1 MSELKFPEPF
11 RHDHPPIIE
20 VNEEF
25 EEQLSFGQRAA
36 DLLAA
41 VVGSWSF
48 MIGQTVLLA
57 IWAVLNIAAWIQHWD
72 PYPFILMNL
81 VLSLQAAYAAPIIM
95 MSQNRL
101 DARDRLNMRNDF
113 LINSKAE
120 VEIRVILDHLAAQ
133 DRALV
138 KIYDLL
144 EQGAPNSPKGEHNAK
159 VTP

>member
-1 MSELKFPEPF
+1 MSELKFPKPF
-11 RHDHPPIIE
+11 HHDHPPVIE

-36 DLLAA
+36 DWLAA

-57 IWAVLNIAAWIQHWD
+57 IWAGLNISAWIQHRD

-144 EQGAPNSPKGEHNAK
+144 EQGTPNSLKREHNAK
-159 VTP
+159 VAP

>member
-1 MSELKFPEPF
+1 MSELKFPKPF
-11 RHDHPPIIE
+11 HHDHPPVIE

-36 DLLAA
+36 DWLAA

-57 IWAVLNIAAWIQHWD
+57 IWAVLNIEAWIQHWD

-144 EQGAPNSPKGEHNAK
+144 EQALKGEHNPK